1 MMTESNQPGQD
12 SQLDLAG
19 RDLRAWEGQV
29 DGQHWIARV
38 VYVDERAK
46 ICALHVST
54 DAERDDLQASPNCH
68 WDYEYEHLVKRY
80 SKKRVPHEVALEMRD
95 AVRTWLNAFLRN
107 QRQKNLALTVRPV
120 PSRSVQVRC
129 SWLPAKEILNPRMPS
144 HLS

>member
-1 MMTESNQPGQD
+1 MMTSSSKPGSD
-12 SQLDLAG
+12 SHLDLIG

-38 VYVDERAK
+38 VYVDERAR

-54 DAERDDLQASPNCH
+54 QRQRDRLQAEPNCH

-80 SKKRVPHEVALEMRD
+80 TEQRVPHEVAVEMRD
-95 AVRTWLNAFLRN
+95 AVRDWVNGFLHSEH
-107 QRQKNLALTVRPV
+107 QKNLALTVRPPV
-120 PSRSVQVRC
+120 SNDVRVVC
-129 SWLPAKEILNPRMPS
+129 SWLPAKEITCARIPS